1 MNSVDGFDGLF
12 DRAHASECTEFRSST
27 QALIRNPVITKDRL
41 RWHGPF
47 PMEKVPS
54 KRALLFKEWMATR
67 KTNTK
72 RVAEA
77 SGVPYTTLASFVQGG
92 TQSLRG
98 ENEEKI
104 AAAFDATVDE
114 IFAGSDDVQSVRRPQ
129 LVRIIGRVGADAS
142 GLVLLAMGH
151 ESWDMAPPAPGVTS
165 KAVALEVRGHSM
177 HTFAEDGALIYF
189 EEQKTAPDADMLGYP
204 CVVETEDGRVL
215 VKRLLRGSAPG
226 LYDLESIVGPT
237 IRDVRLNW
245 AAEILAI
252 VPPRQAKRIIV
263 RAEEAA

>member
-1 MNSVDGFDGLF
+1 MEAMNLTIGNFTDPVNGFLTGRRVFLQRSLYRPMLTDLVERIEQRLEAVGLKASAAS
-12 DRAHASECTEFRSST
+12 RAAGLSED
-27 QALIRNPVITKDRL
+27 AIRNIQRAA
-41 RWHGPF
+41 RSG
-47 PMEKVPS
+47 
-54 KRALLFKEWMATR
+54 KREGVSTR
-67 KTNTK
+67 T
-72 RVAEA
+72 
-77 SGVPYTTLASFVQGG
+77 
-92 TQSLRG
+92 
-98 ENEEKI
+98 I
-104 AAAFDATVDE
+104 AALAPVLETTEAWLMTGDGQE
-114 IFAGSDDVQSVRRPQ
+114 EAGRSTKP

-142 GLVLLAMGH
+142 GQVLLTSGH
-151 ESWDMAPPAPGVTS
+151 ETWDMVPPAFGVTS

-189 EEQKTAPDADMLGYP
+189 EEQKTAPDADMLGHP

-226 LYDLESIVGPT
+226 LFDLESIVGPT

-263 RAEEAA
+263 RAEEQAA